1 MMPADSPPPA
11 TPDQAV
17 GPTKGRLT
25 SAKIRDAHLERLAT
39 VYVRQS
45 SPQQVLDNREST
57 ARQYALADYAQL
69 LGWPAQRVL
78 VIDDDQGHSGARADN
93 RSGYQRLLTEVT
105 LDHVGLVLGLE
116 MSRLARS
123 SKDWH
128 HLLELCALFG
138 TLLADQ
144 DGVYDPADPNDRM
157 LLGLKGTMS
166 EVELHTM
173 RNRLERGRLNKAQRG
188 ELLLGVPMGY
198 VLLPNGTVAFDPDEQ
213 ARSVVQL
220 VFDQFEQIGTVHGL
234 MRYLVRQRITLPV
247 RPRGGPNKG
256 ELDWRRPTPATL
268 CQLLHHPVYA
278 GAYAYGRRRSDP
290 KAKYSGAKNGG
301 KKWQPMDQ
309 WQVLLHDR
317 LPAYIPWE
325 RYLANQQR
333 LQHNQ
338 CRPATPG
345 VPGKGAALLAGLLV
359 CGNCGRRL
367 RVSYRTRGQPHY
379 RCHEHLRYARE
390 QTCYGLRAAEIDQ
403 VVSQQALRSLEPAA
417 LELSLQAQA
426 DIQQERSRLDAH
438 WQQSLKR
445 ARYDIELAQRRYR
458 AVDPDNRLVAATLE
472 KDWNEALLRQRQLRE
487 DYDRFLSQTPPGL
500 TEAERAAIEA
510 LASDLPALWQAPG
523 TTDSERKQVLRC
535 LIERVVV
542 RVRPDSE
549 HAEATIHWKGGH
561 ESQHAFLRPVR
572 SYAQLRDREALLA
585 RVTQLRQAGRTALEI
600 AATLNGEGF
609 RPPKRAAAF
618 SKPMIYALLKRL
630 GLIGN
635 ERQHD
640 ELLGDDEWWL
650 AELARELQ
658 MSGAKLGD
666 WARRGW
672 VHWRQ
677 TPRQGYWVLWAD
689 GAEVQRLKELLGQSR
704 RGRQGYS
711 EELTTP
717 KPRLKTPKDR

>member
-1 MMPADSPPPA
+1 MKPTDSPPPA

-25 SAKIRDAHLERLAT
+25 SAKIRDAHLERLAI

-45 SPQQVLDNREST
+45 SPQQLLDNREST

-69 LGWPAQRVL
+69 LGWPKQRVL
-78 VIDDDQGHSGARADN
+78 VIDDDQGQSGARADN
-93 RSGYQRLLTEVT
+93 RSGYQRLLSEVT

-138 TLLADQ
+138 VLLADQ

-157 LLGLKGTMS
+157 LLGLKGTIS

-173 RNRLERGRLNKAQRG
+173 RNRLQRGSLNKAQRG
-188 ELLLGVPMGY
+188 ELFLGAPMGY
-198 VLLPNGTVAFDPDEQ
+198 ATLPNGTLAFDPDAQ

-220 VFDQFEQIGTVHGL
+220 LFDQFEQIGTIHGL
-234 MRYLVRQRITLPV
+234 MRYLVRQRIRLPV

-268 CQLLHHPVYA
+268 GQLLHHPVYA

-290 KAKYSGAKNGG
+290 KAKYSGAKNRG
-301 KKWQPMDQ
+301 KRWQPMAQ

-317 LPAYIPWE
+317 LPAYISWE

-333 LQHNQ
+333 LRHNQ
-338 CRPATPG
+338 CRPASPG

-359 CGNCGRRL
+359 CGGCGRRL
-367 RVSYRTRGQPHY
+367 RVAYRTRGQPHY
-379 RCHEHLRYARE
+379 TCREHLRYAHE

-403 VVSQQALRSLEPAA
+403 LVSQQALRSLEPAA
-417 LELSLQAQA
+417 LELSLQTQA
-426 DIQQERSRLDAH
+426 DLEQERSRLETH
-438 WQQSLKR
+438 WQQSLQR
-445 ARYDIELAQRRYR
+445 ASYDSDLAQRRYR

-472 KDWNEALLRQRQLRE
+472 KDWNEVLLQERQVRE
-487 DYDRFLSQTPPGL
+487 DYDRFRRETPSGL
-500 TEAERAAIEA
+500 TESERATIQA
-510 LASDLPALWQAPG
+510 LASDIPALWQAPG
-523 TTDSERKQVLRC
+523 TTQAERKQVLRC

-542 RVRPDSE
+542 QVRPDSE
-549 HAEATIHWKGGH
+549 HAEATIHWKGGQQ
-561 ESQHAFLRPVR
+561 SQHAFIRPVK

-585 RVTQLRQAGRTALEI
+585 RVRQLRQAGGTALEI
-600 AATLNGEGF
+600 AATLNREGF

-618 SKPMIYALLKRL
+618 TKPMLYALLKRL
-630 GLIGN
+630 GLIGS

-640 ELLGDDEWWL
+640 ELLGEDEWWL
-650 AELARELQ
+650 ADLARELQ
-658 MSGAKLGD
+658 MSGDKLGD

-677 TPRQGYWVLWAD
+677 TPRQGYRVLWAD
-689 GAEVQRLKELLGQSR
+689 GEEVQRLKELLGQSR

-717 KPRLKTPKDR
+717 KPRPKTPKDH